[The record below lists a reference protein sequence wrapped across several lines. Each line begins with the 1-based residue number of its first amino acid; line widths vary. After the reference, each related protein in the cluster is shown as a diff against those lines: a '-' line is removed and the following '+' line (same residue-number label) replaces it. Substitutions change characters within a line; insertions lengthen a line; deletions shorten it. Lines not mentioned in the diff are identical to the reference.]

1 MCGRRWGAA
10 RVEIRRLQ
18 QGLARWRSEGPA
30 ALLAALGFE
39 AVGLRVPRSG
49 LRDFGL
55 DPKESLSLE
64 VAARHS
70 DFHVFR
76 VVLEGRL
83 EPDAIRRTAAALYRH
98 NPARRALL
106 AFEARGDDRIVFAS
120 WGLGPGPLRLL
131 KLWIDT
137 REPRAFELDILAG
150 LAVDGAATPTDL
162 AHAHI
167 RALDREEVT
176 RRFFVE
182 FRRQRAELAA
192 ALKGV
197 PQSAGRDRLDLA
209 LGLLSRLL
217 FLYFLQRKGWMNGD
231 LAYLRNLYESS
242 LGEGVPFYRRRLKP
256 LFFGAL
262 NRAPERRR
270 EAARKLGTLPF
281 LNGGLFERDPLE
293 RAHSRLDVPDDSFGP
308 IFAELLDKYQ
318 FTLSEGQPADQDVA
332 VDPEMLGKVFE
343 GLMSGSQRGSTGAFF
358 TPRPLVD
365 RLAAG
370 ALAAHLARVCECDR
384 DLVDEL
390 MLGGHP
396 EVEPLLRER
405 LSHAVSAIRVLDPA
419 VGSGAFLLAVLQRL
433 ELLRDV
439 LDGAPVDSP
448 ARFERRQEIVRRN
461 LHGVDVNAAAVR
473 LCELRLWLALVV
485 DLEVESVAKVPPLP
499 NLDIN
504 IRQGDALIDPID
516 FLLRLGDLDYGGL
529 AGRWQRR
536 LRRLAGSRVRYFRST
551 GAEKRRVARSLARSE
566 RELAV
571 GFLSELS
578 EQVEARR
585 RDLRLAARSRDLFG
599 SRAGLTRAQK
609 RVAANLKRRKREIAQ
624 LLRRLRDHDA
634 LPFFSFSIHFADP
647 RSPAAE
653 FDVVVGNPPWVRTH
667 HWSGA
672 PRRRLVERFRVLREA
687 GWHKGTRLA
696 GAGRGFGAQLD
707 LSALFVERSLE
718 LLRPGGALGFL
729 LPAKLLRVL
738 SAGALREHLLASTTL
753 LELEDCSLAAE
764 RLFDATTY
772 PLACL
777 LAVGRP
783 PPEHRV
789 PVRLHGRR
797 GQPLDFDL
805 PQSRLPLIRE
815 DGESPWALAAPTV
828 RAALDRMRAAGP
840 PLGSTPAYRPCRGI
854 VTGSN
859 SVFLGALVDGAASEG
874 RARLRLSDS
883 EVEIETKRLR
893 PALRGEDLQAWRF
906 ATPQVLVWTHDDDG
920 NVLAKLPPATRRHL
934 RKHERVLRGRV
945 DLKPGQPYWAIFRAR
960 QDKWG
965 PRVAWRDIAP
975 APGAVVVPA
984 RTPFLQH
991 KAPIISLNTVYQIA
1005 AASGEDAHFLAAV
1018 LNSTV
1023 ARSYLKAIAER
1034 ASGGYFRFLGW
1045 TVALLPFPD
1054 RRDAAARL
1062 LCIEK
1067 SRTAHAEGGL
1077 SAEEARRLDEL
1088 VAFLYRLTPEQLS
1101 DLRAFDRL
1109 LTNPGDDEVPV
1120 V

>member
-1 MCGRRWGAA
+1 M
-10 RVEIRRLQ
+10 EIRRLQ

-30 ALLAALGFE
+30 ALLTTLGYE
-39 AVGLRVPRSG
+39 AVGLHVPRSG
-49 LRDFGL
+49 LGDFGL
-55 DPKESLSLE
+55 DPKEPLSLE

-76 VVLEGRL
+76 VVLDGRL
-83 EPDAIRRTAAALYRH
+83 EPDSIRRTAEALYRH

-106 AFEARGDDRIVFAS
+106 AFEARGDYRVVFAS

-162 AHAHI
+162 AHAHV

-197 PQSAGRDRLDLA
+197 PQDATGDRLDLA
-209 LGLLSRLL
+209 LALLSRLL
-217 FLYFLQRKGWMNGD
+217 FLYFLQRKGWLNGD
-231 LAYLRNLYESS
+231 PAYLRNLYESS
-242 LGEGVPFYRRRLKP
+242 LVRRVPFYRRRLKP

-270 EAARKLGTLPF
+270 PAARELGNLPF

-293 RAHSRLDVPDDSFGP
+293 RAHVRLDVPDDVFAP
-308 IFAELLDKYQ
+308 IFADLLDKYQ

-365 RLAAG
+365 RLVGG
-370 ALAAHLARVCECDR
+370 ALTAHLARACKCDR
-384 DLVDEL
+384 ELVDEL
-390 MLGGHP
+390 MLGGNP
-396 EVEPLLRER
+396 EIDPQLRER
-405 LSHAVSAIRVLDPA
+405 LSGAVSAVRVLDPA
-419 VGSGAFLLAVLQRL
+419 VGSGAFLLAALQRL
-433 ELLRDV
+433 EALREA
-439 LDGAPVDSP
+439 LDGFPSDSGT
-448 ARFERRQEIVRRN
+448 RFERRQEIIRRN

-485 DLEVESVAKVPPLP
+485 DLEVESVSAVPPLP

-504 IRQGDALIDPID
+504 IRQGDALVDPID
-516 FLLRLGDLDYGGL
+516 FLVRLGDLDYGGL
-529 AGRWQRR
+529 ASRWQRR
-536 LRRLAGSRVRYFRST
+536 LRHVADSRVRYFSST
-551 GAEKRRVARSLARSE
+551 GADKRRVARSLARSE
-566 RELAV
+566 RELAI
-571 GFLSELS
+571 GFLGELS
-578 EQVEARR
+578 QQIDARR
-585 RDLRLAARSRDLFG
+585 RDLRMAARSRDLFG
-599 SRAGLTRAQK
+599 SRAGLTRGQK
-609 RVAANLKRRKREIAQ
+609 RVAAGLKRRKDEISR
-624 LLRRLRDHDA
+624 LLRRLRDQDE
-634 LPFFSFSIHFADP
+634 LPFFSFAIHFADP
-647 RSPAAE
+647 ESPAAE

-672 PRRRLVERFRVLREA
+672 PRRRLIERFRVLREA
-687 GWHKGTRLA
+687 GWRTGARLA

-718 LLRPGGALGFL
+718 LLRAGGALGFL
-729 LPAKLLRVL
+729 LPAKLLRSL
-738 SAGALREHLLASTTL
+738 SAGALRERLLATTTL
-753 LELEDCSLAAE
+753 LELEDCSLAGE

-783 PPEHRV
+783 QPEHTV
-789 PVRLHGRR
+789 QVRLHGRR
-797 GQPLDFDL
+797 AQPLDFQL
-805 PQSRLPLIRE
+805 SQSRLPLIRE
-815 DGESPWALAAPTV
+815 DGESPFALAPPPV
-828 RAALDRMRAAGP
+828 RAALDCMRAAGP
-840 PLGSTPAYRPCRGI
+840 PLGASPAYRPCRG
-854 VTGSN
+854 VMTGSN
-859 SVFLGALVDGAASEG
+859 AVYVGALVDGATKDG
-874 RARLRLSDS
+874 RTRVRLSDFV
-883 EVEIETKRLR
+883 VEIETDRLR
-893 PALRGEDLQAWRF
+893 PALRGEDLLPWRF
-906 ATPQVLVWTHDDDG
+906 STPQLLVWTHDDDG
-920 NVLAKLPPATRRHL
+920 HVLSKLPPATRRHL
-934 RKHERVLRGRV
+934 RKHERVLRGRI
-945 DLKPGQPYWAIFRAR
+945 DLKPGQPYWTIFRAR
-960 QDKWG
+960 PDKWG

-984 RTPFLQH
+984 RTPFLEGD
-991 KAPIISLNTVYQIA
+991 APIISLNTVYQIA
-1005 AASGEDAHFLAAV
+1005 AASGEDAYFLAAV

-1023 ARSYLKAIAER
+1023 ARAYLKAIAER

-1067 SRTAHAEGGL
+1067 SRAAHAEGGL
-1077 SAEEARRLDEL
+1077 PAEEARRLDEL

-1101 DLRAFDRL
+1101 HLRAFDRML
-1109 LTNPGDDEVPV
+1109 SNPDRDHEVDLA
-1120 V
+1120 